1 MDMGDGTYYNPR
13 NVQLPVMSRTG
24 SEWTSISLKPPL
36 REELRRMKDERDDAD
51 SYDSLLRAELGLE
64 ENNS

>member
-1 MDMGDGTYYNPR
+1 
-13 NVQLPVMSRTG
+13 MSRTG
-24 SEWTSISLKPPL
+24 SKWTSISLRPSL

-64 ENNS
+64 DRDN

>member
-1 MDMGDGTYYNPR
+1 MGDGTYYNPR
-13 NVQLPVMSRTG
+13 NEQVLVMSRTG
-24 SEWTSISLKPPL
+24 SEWTSISLKPSL

-64 ENNS
+64 ENTS